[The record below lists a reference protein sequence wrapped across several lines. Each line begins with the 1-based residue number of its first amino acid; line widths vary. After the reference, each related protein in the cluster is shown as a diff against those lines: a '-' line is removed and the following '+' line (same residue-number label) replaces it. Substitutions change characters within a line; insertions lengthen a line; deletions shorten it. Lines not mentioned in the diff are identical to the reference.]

1 MSDRYHT
8 TEESKAAV
16 VIIVIE
22 NARENL
28 FNEIHLK
35 KYLNRDVIANG
46 IKKFEMKTLRTSLAE
61 KSAGE

>member
-1 MSDRYHT
+1 MSDRYQT

-22 NARENL
+22 NAREYL

-35 KYLNRDVIANG
+35 KYLNRVVIANG